1 MDKAFNYTEKIIK
14 TRKQTVAFDTL
25 QDPRHGR
32 KKHTKEC
39 PKRDV
44 CGECR
49 CRVAAEC
56 GRAIAGVTR
65 DVVDG
70 AIDGTLFIQY
80 IQNSYVLGAYSSGG
94 ESSTKV

>member
-1 MDKAFNYTEKIIK
+1 MTDDKENELSARRGIVHRSIKMDTALNYTDITIK
-14 TRKQTVAFDTL
+14 TRKQTVAFHTL

-32 KKHTKEC
+32 EKHTKEC

-49 CRVAAEC
+49 CRVVAEC

-70 AIDGTLFIQY
+70 AIDGALFI
-80 IQNSYVLGAYSSGG
+80 
-94 ESSTKV
+94 